1 MNERYTFIDIYQKE
15 LDLNK
20 DTKVKVSQV
29 IIPKIQRPYAQGRL
43 DGVCT
48 YVRNTL
54 LNEMFANFK
63 TEDIFDGKH
72 GDIMYDLFS
81 RSPFISPPDF
91 LRWRI
96 GSDPIRVIFFGCL
109 ECLHKLII
117 LKIAYFRVVKIIIS
131 LHVMIYRFTKLQ
143 IFIIIHFFSS

>member
-63 TEDIFDGKH
+63 TEDIFDFNFIYGIVRPSNDEYVMELLD
-72 GDIMYDLFS
+72 GQQRMTTLFLVYWYIAN
-81 RSPFISPPDF
+81 RELTEEDAKDK
-91 LRWRI
+91 RW
-96 GSDPIRVIFFGCL
+96 
-109 ECLHKLII
+109 
-117 LKIAYFRVVKIIIS
+117 
-131 LHVMIYRFTKLQ
+131 
-143 IFIIIHFFSS
+143 